1 MAGDGVSEIT
11 ENAFADCDPQCSFS
25 FKGFSK
31 YKMINTA
38 SSLVLVYGNIAKVPT
53 GIKMLGK
60 ESFPQNKF
68 VMQQPVKAAV
78 PLLETM
84 SSLDLFL
91 FQLSLICVG
100 LYCVPYPN
108 MIYS

>member
-11 ENAFADCDPQCSFS
+11 ENAFADCNLQCSFS

-31 YKMINTA
+31 YEMINTA
-38 SSLVLVYGNIAKVPT
+38 SPLVLVYGDVAKVPT

-68 VMQQPVKAAV
+68 GMQQPVKDAV
-78 PLLETM
+78 PLLEAV

-91 FQLSLICVG
+91 FQLCLI
-100 LYCVPYPN
+100 
-108 MIYS
+108 